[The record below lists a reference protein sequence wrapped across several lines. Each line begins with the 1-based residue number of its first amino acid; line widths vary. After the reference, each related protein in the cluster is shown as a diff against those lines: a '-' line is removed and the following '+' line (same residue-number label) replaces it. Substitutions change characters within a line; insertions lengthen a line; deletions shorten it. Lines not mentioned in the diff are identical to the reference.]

1 MSTHAEKLAC
11 RAAKEEIRTG
21 HILSLI
27 EAANSVFMNQDVNKM
42 FGIMD
47 SDFDAF
53 QDTSYDFTES
63 PKLLPNGIYK
73 SLFSYEPD
81 HLAMM
86 LLFVAAELEQLTTE
100 TVLIV
105 NSDLSWG
112 RGS

>member
-11 RAAKEEIRTG
+11 REAKEEIRTG
-21 HILSLI
+21 HFISLI
-27 EAANSVFMNQDVNKM
+27 EAANAVFMNQDVNKM

-53 QDTSYDFTES
+53 QDTSYDFTENI
-63 PKLLPNGIYK
+63 KLLPNGIYK
-73 SLFSYEPD
+73 SLFSYEPN

-100 TVLIV
+100 TALIV
-105 NSDLSWG
+105 SVDS
-112 RGS
+112 R